1 MCDLEKQE
9 RWMNNYL
16 FWMSL
21 WYRKTELRLED
32 SGATGDDESNNGCQL
47 RDVNKGYHKEMH

>member
-1 MCDLEKQE
+1 
-9 RWMNNYL
+9 
-16 FWMSL
+16 MSL

-32 SGATGDDESNNGCQL
+32 SGATGDGESNNGCQL